1 MVVLKIFYSVFFFRG
16 EKYMGMW
23 ESDSRHGPG
32 LLVTLDGIY
41 NQGNFL
47 QNKLMVCT
55 YFTQVHGRDYIPN
68 CCFNDRCLEHNKLR
82 GYLSRMCV
90 VQFHIRNGI
99 WYRI

>member
-1 MVVLKIFYSVFFFRG
+1 MRFCEQLHVIFRFSFLNGCLKDFQFVFFRG

-55 YFTQVHGRDYIPN
+55 FCT
-68 CCFNDRCLEHNKLR
+68 
-82 GYLSRMCV
+82 
-90 VQFHIRNGI
+90 
-99 WYRI
+99 

>member
-1 MVVLKIFYSVFFFRG
+1 MRSCEQLPVIFRFLSLNGCLKDFLFGFFFRG

-55 YFTQVHGRDYIPN
+55 YFT
-68 CCFNDRCLEHNKLR
+68 
-82 GYLSRMCV
+82 
-90 VQFHIRNGI
+90 
-99 WYRI
+99 

>member
-1 MVVLKIFYSVFFFRG
+1 MIFRFSFLNGRLKDFLFVFFFFRG

-55 YFTQVHGRDYIPN
+55 YFT
-68 CCFNDRCLEHNKLR
+68 
-82 GYLSRMCV
+82 
-90 VQFHIRNGI
+90 
-99 WYRI
+99 